1 MVRIDAPCLDC
12 GAPLRIEMKDGAVL
26 KEEPKGIMGYV
37 AVPFSKWFQRFPY
50 A

>member
-1 MVRIDAPCLDC
+1 MR
-12 GAPLRIEMKDGAVL
+12 DGKVL
-26 KEEPKGIMGYV
+26 KEEPKGIKGYV